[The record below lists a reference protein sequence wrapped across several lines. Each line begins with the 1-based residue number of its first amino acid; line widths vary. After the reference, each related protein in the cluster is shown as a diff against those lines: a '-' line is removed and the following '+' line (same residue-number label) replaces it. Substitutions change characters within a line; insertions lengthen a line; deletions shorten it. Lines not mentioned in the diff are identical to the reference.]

1 MSPERLPKVSP
12 FLPPEQEEDKHSDLF
27 IVRAV
32 LLILS
37 SALFLFV
44 FAAGGKLIYEVLLA
58 ENPVPNPHVL
68 VRLFLISLVY
78 VRGTWFY
85 CGNGDYRSVD
95 DAALRDFFR
104 FATPR
109 G

>member
-12 FLPPEQEEDKHSDLF
+12 FLLPEQEEDKHSDLF

-58 ENPVPNPHVL
+58 ENTVPNPHVL
-68 VRLFLISLVY
+68 MRLFLISLVY
-78 VRGTWFY
+78 VIGWILAKFNT
-85 CGNGDYRSVD
+85 SS
-95 DAALRDFFR
+95 LHSLIQ
-104 FATPR
+104 PIIIK
-109 G
+109 